1 MNFFVYKYE
10 LKKIVLLNKMKGGR
24 QKKSIGK
31 LYQLSYPL
39 LSHWSVLEMVC
50 ILQQGSSSN

>member
-24 QKKSIGK
+24 QKKK
-31 LYQLSYPL
+31 Y
-39 LSHWSVLEMVC
+39 W
-50 ILQQGSSSN
+50 

>member
-39 LSHWSVLEMVC
+39 LSH
-50 ILQQGSSSN
+50 